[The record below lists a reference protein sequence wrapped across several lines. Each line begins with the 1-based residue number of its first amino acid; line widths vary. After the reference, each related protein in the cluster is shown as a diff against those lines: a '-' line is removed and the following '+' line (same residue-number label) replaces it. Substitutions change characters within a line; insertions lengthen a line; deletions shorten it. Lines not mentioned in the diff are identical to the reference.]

1 MFLVIMLLRSPA
13 TRVVGEI
20 LAYLFAVSYI
30 VLAILD
36 WKEPT

>member
-1 MFLVIMLLRSPA
+1 MLLLRSPA